1 MASAS
6 KSLGSLGATRYARK
20 LIKSA
25 RRAAG
30 QIKTHDDDESL
41 HRFRIRVRR
50 LRAFL
55 KTYREPLG
63 GKQLKKPIAR
73 LGKLI
78 DLTNTSR
85 DLQVQLIWLDRALT
99 CRRLKPRSRDAAR
112 WMTKHFATSSNG
124 PSSLN
129 TRYLNKQ
136 LCKTINKLNRQLTG
150 RRPQKKDNKPKQA
163 QIAFDRLAG
172 KKIRQVT
179 AKLSDYLSRIDN
191 LEAHDAAHRARLA
204 AKQLR
209 YILEPMRKSDERA
222 TDAVR
227 EVKRLQDLLG
237 ELRDR
242 QVLETELLRCI
253 GHQAN
258 AWSNELK
265 EVGEHAGN
273 INSGYEERC
282 MGLRDLVEEL
292 RHQQA
297 ILYRRLERNWLKD
310 QGRAGMQNT
319 LAVAETLCYAKK

>member
-78 DLTNTSR
+78 DITNTSR

-136 LCKTINKLNRQLTG
+136 LCKTINKLNRQL
-150 RRPQKKDNKPKQA
+150 
-163 QIAFDRLAG
+163 
-172 KKIRQVT
+172 
-179 AKLSDYLSRIDN
+179 
-191 LEAHDAAHRARLA
+191 
-204 AKQLR
+204 
-209 YILEPMRKSDERA
+209 
-222 TDAVR
+222 
-227 EVKRLQDLLG
+227 
-237 ELRDR
+237 
-242 QVLETELLRCI
+242 
-253 GHQAN
+253 
-258 AWSNELK
+258 
-265 EVGEHAGN
+265 
-273 INSGYEERC
+273 
-282 MGLRDLVEEL
+282 
-292 RHQQA
+292 
-297 ILYRRLERNWLKD
+297 NW
-310 QGRAGMQNT
+310 T
-319 LAVAETLCYAKK
+319 PPAKKR